1 MAKTD
6 TVDSGLPAGKPKRR
20 KKTFKK
26 RGEKRVVHH
35 GVVHIQASFNNTII
49 TITDNDGAVLSWS
62 SAGGIGFKGS
72 RKGTPYA
79 ATQAAISA
87 GHGAKGFGVRS
98 VDVRGQGARCR
109 ARIRDS
115 RAADVGGTRG
125 QIHPGRDPD
134 STQRVPSTETATR
147 VARRGGL
154 NKHGTLRRSG
164 VSVVPARGNEALS
177 QGGALLR

>member
-6 TVDSGLPAGKPKRR
+6 TVESGLPAGKPKRR

-98 VDVRGQGARCR
+98 VDVRVKGPGAGRESAIR
-109 ARIRDS
+109 ALQTSVGLEVKSIRDVTPIPHNGC
-115 RAADVGGTRG
+115 RPPKR
-125 QIHPGRDPD
+125 R
-134 STQRVPSTETATR
+134 RV
-147 VARRGGL
+147 
-154 NKHGTLRRSG
+154 
-164 VSVVPARGNEALS
+164 
-177 QGGALLR
+177 

>member
-1 MAKTD
+1 MAKTE
-6 TVDSGLPAGKPKRR
+6 TIESGLPAGKPKRR

-79 ATQAAISA
+79 ATQAALSA
-87 GHGAKGFGVRS
+87 GHGAKSFGVRS
-98 VDVRGQGARCR
+98 VDVRVKGPGAGRESAIRALQTSVGLEVKSILDVTPIPHNGCR
-109 ARIRDS
+109 PPKRR
-115 RAADVGGTRG
+115 
-125 QIHPGRDPD
+125 
-134 STQRVPSTETATR
+134 RV
-147 VARRGGL
+147 
-154 NKHGTLRRSG
+154 
-164 VSVVPARGNEALS
+164 
-177 QGGALLR
+177 